1 MNIHLKN
8 IAIIIIATFIGY
20 ASMGLFI
27 TAVQEWIFNGVNYHK
42 SSLTVLAIAGLGTF
56 LSAVASGWIAF
67 KINSARTRISNYI
80 MCGLVIVETTWLIN
94 THRADNP
101 IWFEVLAA
109 TSLILGILVGCN
121 LDYFRKSRNSF
132 SAFAN

>member
-1 MNIHLKN
+1 MNTHLKN

-56 LSAVASGWIAF
+56 LSAVAGGWIAF
-67 KINSARTRISNYI
+67 KINSSRTRFSNYI
-80 MCGLVIVETTWLIN
+80 MCILVICETTWLIN

-109 TSLILGILVGCN
+109 TSLIVGILVGCN